1 MSGAP
6 KLPMAASLDPGAHL
20 THVGRLVTAL
30 GDVDA
35 RGVTFERPVSS
46 DVHPNGDRSVRVRRR
61 DLARTID
68 APSRAAQ
75 GEQDER

>member
-1 MSGAP
+1 
-6 KLPMAASLDPGAHL
+6 
-20 THVGRLVTAL
+20 VTAL

-35 RGVTFERPVSS
+35 RGVTFERPVNS